1 MWSALCRFLGIVHS
15 PTTSFHPQSNGI
27 VERFHRQLKVSLSAR
42 LAGTDWFHHLP
53 LVLIGLRSVPREDS
67 SVSASEALFGSLLV
81 LPGEFLDTPEL
92 PLSEYLRR
100 IQSILKNSASVLPHH
115 SSVPATNPDQIP
127 SSLVSFSHFFI
138 REDASK
144 PLLSPL
150 YRGPYLVLSKYPK
163 YFLVEIGSKSD
174 FVSVDRLK
182 PVLSDH
188 PVTPQQPPRRGRP
201 LSSPAPL
208 APAPSA
214 PAPLSSASPAP
225 LQRTPGMKKKVRF
238 SPQQLSPLPV
248 RRNLRREVRDNHR
261 VLHHLHHLNAGGTP
275 VETLEYLLLP
285 GSSVNQTKYIY
296 SVF

>member
-1 MWSALCRFLGIVHS
+1 MIIHAYLQTVLQKYFIFIRNIQNRQENPVYPEEQCISPASPLCSSSHKTRSDPFKFSFL
-15 PTTSFHPQSNGI
+15 
-27 VERFHRQLKVSLSAR
+27 
-42 LAGTDWFHHLP
+42 
-53 LVLIGLRSVPREDS
+53 
-67 SVSASEALFGSLLV
+67 
-81 LPGEFLDTPEL
+81 
-92 PLSEYLRR
+92 
-100 IQSILKNSASVLPHH
+100 
-115 SSVPATNPDQIP
+115 
-127 SSLVSFSHFFI
+127 FSCFI

-144 PLLSPL
+144 PPLSPL

-174 FVSVDRLK
+174 SVSVDRLK

-296 SVF
+296 SIF